1 MLLLLD
7 WSTHALLLGVYGCH
21 VKLELAHPEQ
31 IVSESIAHIRQ
42 ERVLEKAFHAKQQ
55 QHNDD
60 GDGYGERDD
69 QSAYE
74 GDEGGSPHE
83 ESSVVFD
90 ERTMRLIQS
99 QFTALEQQQ
108 QADDDDN
115 HHKHKSGCVSCA
127 LLPALIG
134 TVGLCIDE
142 QQLLEFLDEI
152 GASRDTLVSFAECV
166 DILSLLAESEMGGN
180 SGGGRR
186 TYDDDDNYDGA
197 LEEQDD
203 EDDD

>member
-1 MLLLLD
+1 MSLLLD
-7 WSTHALLLGVYGCH
+7 WPTHALLLDVCGCH
-21 VKLELAHPEQ
+21 AKLELAHPEQ
-31 IVSESIAHIRQ
+31 VVSESIAHIRQ

-55 QHNDD
+55 HNDD
-60 GDGYGERDD
+60 GDGYGECDD

-115 HHKHKSGCVSCA
+115 HHKHKRGCVRCA

-134 TVGLCIDE
+134 TVGLRIDE

-166 DILSLLAESEMGGN
+166 DILSLLAESEMGDS

-186 TYDDDDNYDGA
+186 TYDDDDDYNGA
-197 LEEQDD
+197 LEERDE

>member
-1 MLLLLD
+1 ML
-7 WSTHALLLGVYGCH
+7 YGL

-31 IVSESIAHIRQ
+31 VVSESIAHIRQ

-55 QHNDD
+55 HDADGNDSYA
-60 GDGYGERDD
+60 GGERDD
-69 QSAYE
+69 QSACE
-74 GDEGGSPHE
+74 GDEDGSPHE

-108 QADDDDN
+108 QAEDDDN
-115 HHKHKSGCVSCA
+115 RHKHKRGCVRCA
-127 LLPALIG
+127 LLPALVG
-134 TVGLCIDE
+134 TVGLHIDE

-166 DILSLLAESEMGGN
+166 DILSLLAESEMGGA
-180 SGGGRR
+180 GGGGQRG
-186 TYDDDDNYDGA
+186 YDGDDEA
-197 LEEQDD
+197 LEEREDED
-203 EDDD
+203 EEDDD